1 MMGTLAE
8 LIDRFRAE
16 IGYPGA
22 IRPRRDAERA
32 KLAPALSRDGLDD
45 PDAQLLGQLAGPAY
59 GRPGLQPWY
68 HVLLRTDAGV
78 AAVAA
83 TFRYLLYGP
92 GDVADRLEDCIHGE
106 HKLPRVA
113 EAMMVKALAVADP
126 GRWFPN
132 HVTTGDVGKLAVL
145 RALGEQPPTG
155 LTAGA
160 TATASNDRIRQ
171 LLDPY
176 FPGDPWGIQQFTWW
190 LIHENLAPL
199 PGPAPGTVD
208 DAYTP
213 PPRGGEVPKSLVFE
227 TDPDKVDRG
236 TTAHKDTQDAL
247 AEALRDADLKPR
259 SPKPG
264 DPAFD
269 IAWRD
274 DDAEGTAFVCEV
286 KSLTDQNEI
295 GQIRLAIGQVLDY
308 VHTLDSLR
316 KARSLPP
323 QWKGVHAVRAVV
335 AVERRPAED
344 VRWTGLCEEHGII
357 LTWPEIYTNTL
368 AALAPA
374 RLCDTDFGYVPP
386 WSASVSST
394 GRRSAPDDPR
404 AAATTGHSVTIQTR
418 PVGERPRSKVSTL
431 SRSFV

>member
-8 LIDRFRAE
+8 LIDKFRAE
-16 IGYPGA
+16 AGYPGG

-32 KLAPALSRDGLDD
+32 GLAPALSRSGLDD
-45 PDAQLLGQLAGPAY
+45 PDVGVLRQLAGRAY
-59 GRPGLQPWY
+59 GLPGPQPGY
-68 HVLLRTDAGV
+68 YVLLQTGAGV

-92 GDVADRLEDCIHGE
+92 GEVEDRLEDCIHGE
-106 HKLPRVA
+106 HKLPGVA

-145 RALGEQPPTG
+145 RMLGEQLPAG
-155 LTAGA
+155 LPAGA
-160 TATASNDRIRQ
+160 AAAASNDRIRQ
-171 LLDPY
+171 LLDAH
-176 FPGDPWGIQQFTWW
+176 FPGDPWGIQEFTWW
-190 LIHENLAPL
+190 LTHQDLAPL
-199 PGPAPGTVD
+199 PVPAPDTAD
-208 DAYTP
+208 HAYTP

-236 TTAHKDTQDAL
+236 TAAHKDTQDAL
-247 AEALRDADLKPR
+247 AGALRDAGLKPR
-259 SPKPG
+259 SPKAG

-274 DDAEGTAFVCEV
+274 DDAEGTAFICEV
-286 KSLTDQNEI
+286 KSLTDENET

-316 KARSLPP
+316 RAQSLPP
-323 QWKGVHAVRAVV
+323 HWKDVRAVRAVV

-344 VRWTGLCEEHGII
+344 ARWTGLCEEHGII
-357 LTWPEIYTNTL
+357 LTWPEKYADTL

-374 RLCDTDFGYVPP
+374 GLCACSVHRL
-386 WSASVSST
+386 SVIVRSS
-394 GRRSAPDDPR
+394 
-404 AAATTGHSVTIQTR
+404 R
-418 PVGERPRSKVSTL
+418 PAR
-431 SRSFV
+431 

>member
-1 MMGTLAE
+1 MGTLAE

-16 IGYPGA
+16 VGYPGS
-22 IRPRRDAERA
+22 IRSRRDAERA
-32 KLAPALSRDGLDD
+32 GLAPALSRSGLDD
-45 PDAQLLGQLAGPAY
+45 PDVRLLRQLAGRAY
-59 GRPGLQPWY
+59 GLPGAQPGY
-68 HVLLRTDAGV
+68 YVLLQTGAGV

-92 GDVADRLEDCIHGE
+92 GEVEGRLEDCIHGE

-132 HVTTGDVGKLAVL
+132 HVTTGEVGKLAVL
-145 RALGEQPPTG
+145 ELLGEQLPTG
-155 LTAGA
+155 LTAA
-160 TATASNDRIRQ
+160 AAAAASNDRIRQ
-171 LLDPY
+171 LLDAH
-176 FPGDPWGIQQFTWW
+176 FPGDPWGIQEFTWW
-190 LIHENLAPL
+190 LTHQEPALL
-199 PGPAPGTVD
+199 PVPAPD
-208 DAYTP
+208 AADAYTP

-247 AEALRDADLKPR
+247 AGALRDIGLKPR

-274 DDAEGTAFVCEV
+274 DDAEGMAFICEV
-286 KSLTDQNEI
+286 KSLTGENET

-316 KARSLPP
+316 RARSLPP
-323 QWKGVHAVRAVV
+323 HWKGVHTVRGVV
-335 AVERRPAED
+335 AVERRPEQD
-344 VRWTGLCEEHGII
+344 VRWTALCEEHGII
-357 LTWPEIYTNTL
+357 LTWPEKYAGTL
-368 AALAPA
+368 AALAPVG
-374 RLCDTDFGYVPP
+374 LCDTEFELSVILVLVGALRPSSPP
-386 WSASVSST
+386 G
-394 GRRSAPDDPR
+394 GR
-404 AAATTGHSVTIQTR
+404 
-418 PVGERPRSKVSTL
+418 
-431 SRSFV
+431 